1 MDILYL
7 LLPMSVLLA
16 FAVIVVFA
24 WALDAG
30 QFDDIEAEGERI
42 LQADAERDSLPR
54 DAVLDAAQDHRRRAP
69 EQSTP
74 SQPVPTR

>member
-16 FAVIVVFA
+16 FGVIVVFA
-24 WALDAG
+24 WALEAG

-42 LQADAERDSLPR
+42 LDAETPR
-54 DAVLDAAQDHRRRAP
+54 DGHAGNALLDAAQDGPRSAR
-69 EQSTP
+69 EQSAP
-74 SQPVPTR
+74 SLPVPTR